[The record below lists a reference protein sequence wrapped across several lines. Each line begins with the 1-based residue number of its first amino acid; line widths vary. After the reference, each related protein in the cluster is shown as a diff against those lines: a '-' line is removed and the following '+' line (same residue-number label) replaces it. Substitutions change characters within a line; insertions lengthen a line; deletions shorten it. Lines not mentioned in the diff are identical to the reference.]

1 MMTDV
6 KRKRRSSTE
15 PFLPEDEEESF
26 AVRSCLPDVAETMMT
41 DTSSV
46 MISSVMISSVMISGE

>member
-46 MISSVMISSVMISGE
+46 MISSVMISGE